1 MKFLKLAL
9 VFIGILVLVG
19 LFQFAN
25 AAEKAKSIDE
35 LAASYDVSS
44 CKGCHPEIYEQ
55 WEKSA
60 HAKSMFGLGGRTAA
74 TIGTTITKGLM
85 TWPYSG
91 VKEPDDV
98 KVKHLVICTK
108 CHLPQLDEVTDEVAQ
123 EIVKAI
129 YTISEPESVE
139 KLGKLNINCLVCHQK
154 KAITHKWLDGPI
166 EKSAVY
172 GSKDGEH
179 PYEKYPIMK
188 KGPILH
194 ESILCGQCHGLGPN
208 LEFEEPSQ
216 CATAY
221 GSYLFAYIP
230 EGGHETCQNCH
241 MEKLKK
247 GHAISSYRDM
257 DMARAALEFNVVDV
271 YSYHWRKNK
280 EEGVIPLAVA
290 RLEVTNKTGHGVPDG

>member
-1 MKFLKLAL
+1 MKFLKLVLVSICVL
-9 VFIGILVLVG
+9 VFVG
-19 LFQFAN
+19 LFQFVN
-25 AAEKAKSIDE
+25 AEEKAKSIDE
-35 LAASYDVSS
+35 LAARYDVSS
-44 CKGCHPEIYEQ
+44 CKGCHSDISCE

-74 TIGTTITKGLM
+74 TIMTTIERGLK

-91 VKEPDDV
+91 VKGPEDV
-98 KVKHLVICTK
+98 KLKHLVLCTK
-108 CHLPQLDEVTDEVAQ
+108 CHLPQLDEATDEVAQ
-123 EIVKAI
+123 EIVTAI
-129 YTISEPESVE
+129 YTLREPGSVE
-139 KLGKLNINCLVCHQK
+139 KLEKLNINCLVCHQK
-154 KAITHKWLDGPI
+154 KAITHKWLDGPV
-166 EKSAVY
+166 EKNAVY
-172 GSKDGEH
+172 GSKDGAH
-179 PYEKYPIMK
+179 PYGKYPIMK
-188 KGPILH
+188 KGPIMH

-257 DMARAALEFNVVDV
+257 DMARAALDFNVVDV

-290 RLEVTNKTGHGVPDG
+290 RVEMTNKTGHGVPDG

>member
-1 MKFLKLAL
+1 MKFLKSI
-9 VFIGILVLVG
+9 FPILICFAVL
-19 LFQFAN
+19 LTLYQQTS
-25 AAEKAKSIDE
+25 AENAKSIDE
-35 LAASYDVSS
+35 LAARYDVSS
-44 CKGCHPEIYEQ
+44 CKGCHPEIFSE
-55 WEKSA
+55 WENSA

-74 TIGTTITKGLM
+74 TIMTTIERGLK

-91 VKEPDDV
+91 VKEPEDV

-108 CHLPQLDEVTDEVAQ
+108 CHLPQLDEVTDGVAQ
-123 EIVKAI
+123 EIIEAI
-129 YTISEPESVE
+129 YSLGEPKSTE
-139 KLGKLNINCLVCHQK
+139 KLGKLNINCLICHQK
-154 KAITHKWLDGPI
+154 KAIIHKWLDGPI

-172 GSKDGEH
+172 GSEDGEH

-194 ESILCGQCHGLGPN
+194 ESVLCGQCHGLGPN

-230 EGGHETCQNCH
+230 EGGHETCQDCH
-241 MEKLKK
+241 MKKLNK
-247 GHAISSYRDM
+247 GHTISSYRDM
-257 DMARAALEFNVVDV
+257 DMARAALEFNVDV

-280 EEGVIPLAVA
+280 EEGLIPLAVA
-290 RLEVTNKTGHGVPDG
+290 RVEMNNKTGHGIPDG